1 MTGYQSKK
9 AMAQAKLDS
18 MEREALKMALEAL
31 KYAASMG
38 HGRMVRGMFAPFT
51 IKEALAVHPRKAQG
65 EEHMTGYQSKKA
77 AARDKLA
84 HMTFEQRCRV
94 SEQCLPEAPYR
105 AMLVALHDEML
116 EALAQ
121 PEQEPI
127 REVLKQVLELTES
140 MVLHCDAE
148 LNQHDVN
155 VIVAKGI
162 EALAQPPL
170 PVQEPIVGTK
180 TWFEDGK
187 VVTQHLTA
195 KDIYKEPAQEP
206 VAFEEWL
213 SKQHGDPEEIGFL
226 QALRIA
232 YISGQDSIITPPQ
245 RPWVGLT
252 AEEAA
257 ECWTTSATQT
267 WKNFESK
274 LKEKNNGT

>member
-1 MTGYQSKK
+1 
-9 AMAQAKLDS
+9 
-18 MEREALKMALEAL
+18 
-31 KYAASMG
+31 
-38 HGRMVRGMFAPFT
+38 
-51 IKEALAVHPRKAQG
+51 
-65 EEHMTGYQSKKA
+65 MTGYQSKKA

-127 REVLKQVLELTES
+127 
-140 MVLHCDAE
+140 
-148 LNQHDVN
+148 
-155 VIVAKGI
+155 
-162 EALAQPPL
+162 
-170 PVQEPIVGTK
+170 VGTK

-195 KDIYKEPAQEP
+195 KDIYKEPEQEP
-206 VAFEEWL
+206 W
-213 SKQHGDPEEIGFL
+213 PEEPFGHMAGGV
-226 QALRIA
+226 Q
-232 YISGQDSIITPPQ
+232 PPQ

-252 AEEAA
+252 AEQAA

-267 WKNFESK
+267 WKNFEAK
-274 LKEKNNGT
+274 LKANNT